1 MGSMIH
7 QAKPGSACSNF
18 TANAPLANAPRTTSR
33 LRIWNFLMKSFW
45 ITSFLSIFELSN
57 YGKLE
62 RVAKLK

>member
-1 MGSMIH
+1 
-7 QAKPGSACSNF
+7 
-18 TANAPLANAPRTTSR
+18 
-33 LRIWNFLMKSFW
+33 MKSFW